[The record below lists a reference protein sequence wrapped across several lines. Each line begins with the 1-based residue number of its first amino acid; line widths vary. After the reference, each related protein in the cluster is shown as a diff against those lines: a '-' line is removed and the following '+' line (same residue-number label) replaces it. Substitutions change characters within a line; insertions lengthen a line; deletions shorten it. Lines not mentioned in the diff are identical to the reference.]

1 MFLVGHNFLFTCMSQ
16 FLLVVSPLIIY
27 ELTKSLTLG
36 SLATSLIMSSDLP
49 VNYPAGRLA
58 DNIGRKKTLLL
69 GIAFSLVGLVLIVVS
84 RLLSEYLLFWV
95 GIIIFG
101 GSTGFSVLNRAA
113 IMDMYPGK
121 RGQSLGYLN
130 TGGFFGAL
138 MAPVIIAIIT
148 TICAGSSVNYYDL
161 VLFLCIPFL
170 VFSGLMLFGI
180 KKDPMNIAKLLRK
193 GNPQPINVSQCD
205 ATEELLHSKNTKR
218 NLTVAFMLSSISVG
232 AVAISFSLSPM
243 LMKNLNSELWWITFA
258 VMLISFGTSGLSILL
273 GKTSDKI
280 GKKKTMLIGTLIM
293 GVGLFVLPIAQNVY
307 LIALSN
313 FLVGFGGGAMAVA
326 STSLICDLTRIEK
339 RGKMLGMNSV
349 VINVFTLV
357 LPPLAA
363 TLFSLSGAFSVSLI
377 GIAMAALSFVSVG
390 FLSKNL

>member
-1 MFLVGHNFLFTCMSQ
+1 MSQ

-36 SLATSLIMSSDLP
+36 SLATSLIMSSDMP

-69 GIAFSLVGLVLIVVS
+69 GIVVSLVGLILIVAS
-84 RLLSEYLLFWV
+84 RLFSEYWLFWI
-95 GIIIFG
+95 GIIILG
-101 GSTGFSVLNRAA
+101 CSTAFSVLNRAA

-130 TGGFFGAL
+130 TGGFIGAL

-148 TICAGSSVNYYDL
+148 AVSTGSSVNYYDL

-180 KKDPMNIAKLLRK
+180 KKDPMIIAHLLRK
-193 GNPQPINVSQCD
+193 GNPKPIDLNQCD
-205 ATEELLHSKNTKR
+205 TEGELSHSQNVKR
-218 NLTVAFMLSSISVG
+218 NLTVAFLVSSLSVG

-243 LMKNLNSELWWITFA
+243 LMKNLNAELWWITFA
-258 VMLISFGTSGLSILL
+258 VTLISFGTSGLSILL
-273 GKTSDKI
+273 GRTSDKI

-293 GVGLFVLPIAQNVY
+293 GIGLFILPIAQNVY

-326 STSLICDLTRIEK
+326 STSMICDLTRIEK
-339 RGKMLGMNSV
+339 RGKILGINSAL
-349 VINVFTLV
+349 INVFTLV

-377 GIAMAALSFVSVG
+377 GIAMAAVSFVSVG
-390 FLSKNL
+390 FLSKIH